1 MVVDICLHRK
11 SEDKCSRSKKK
22 RKVTRSS
29 DQENAEP
36 PQFSNQEDIEEE
48 QGSEKKKIKLGG
60 EGPYRNQDFISSIEG
75 SELDNQRKLQLALE
89 YVNSAKS
96 SDGLE
101 NFSDCLQTVS
111 DSRLV
116 LSLNKWVQSLLNDE
130 PTQWESFSVW
140 VIFKFCL
147 EKSLNL
153 GVGLTLNSKI
163 LLRISCI
170 GEHSALLSDGR
181 CEFYSLV
188 LDCLA
193 LLFNSSHGRVFS
205 ANMDTWSLL
214 VGSMLD
220 VLHKVYLVR
229 VSNDNVGILLIRLS
243 CSIFERFSN
252 FLMARPKKVFRKFVD
267 DLLEP
272 LLSFSVMVNK
282 QIDDSCNFTLTKEL
296 LKTVEDVLSY
306 GLFHPDHF
314 NEFLSLPA
322 TGRGIGFGDGKGKKS
337 KIRNRSYCIRL
348 FEKLEN
354 IVSEKKISSLG
365 GVGELFRLFVVRV
378 KREKGVPL
386 LSEGVPV
393 LSESNLSVGNGQA
406 VTESTHSS
414 VRLDMETGKSVF
426 DIFLWF
432 INPLK
437 REIET
442 YNKTN
447 MDDGIVLLDAARCTL
462 EATNKIIASFMHE
475 KVYLRTEDTSD
486 GERLNFLKELYLTLV
501 SLSEKIHIWLPG
513 LDNGS
518 PVNGVSLVAKE
529 IIVSLGYLLE
539 IEYEVADEDLERL
552 WKIIL
557 SFLVID
563 IPITG
568 SPEICSLASYVLRF
582 GCQLMNINSELRQV
596 CDSIFALCKAV
607 RSFSIANCEE
617 CVKSATMLL
626 CFQEFRLAV
635 CKAIKSVPEGK
646 ATDCIKQLRKDISE
660 SLEWMMT
667 SSSKDKR
674 CREQNLDFQA
684 QLLGRALAEVYAML
698 LDNLAVTTGNSKSV
712 GNSIQDL
719 MIVLSP
725 SLSILV
731 RKEHSNVGDFLSSVT
746 GQRYFDKEKSTRSSL
761 MPPDSAKQ
769 VLEAMGDLLTAYA
782 EEAEENCM
790 ECTDLRDQGYFSWV
804 INFFSNQVYS
814 SNNFC
819 RQDTVESCAPLV
831 YTMHIMAYQ
840 RLMDLR
846 RQIKAYK
853 FLQKEQ
859 NDMTLMGD
867 ANSHHLCEEIKILS
881 KEAKDLTVYLMK
893 KIEPMSAYACINSE
907 GREQQTSTVD
917 NAWDLYIPSLNEC
930 SLPTAVWYLLCQN
943 TDIWG
948 PHAAQKKFLFLLF
961 HIPLTRAQ
969 ISGKDVIKDKMD
981 KSYNMEKITP
991 HGISMELLHDTLFY
1005 EQTFLC
1011 RHLPSSFSEVL
1022 RQYLVSLSGDPLS
1035 GDIDFNK
1042 WLIDLSKVA
1051 VHPDPPFTQCTKDLI
1066 ACRSLLNLL
1075 CWMPKVY
1082 LNSESF
1088 SDCATNVL
1096 NLERVLVFTIL
1107 KNHGRLEDT
1116 QYELFIFFVC
1126 CRKALKCL
1134 LMSFHDDRGE
1144 AVHCSIVQIFIKNS
1158 NSVLWLWKS
1167 VTALIR
1173 LPPAFSEE
1181 HASELKHMSPSLMD
1195 DTSSILL
1202 TLTKKI
1208 PSAINNADFIQK
1220 LPISDGLGKR
1230 RSLSEHDPSLGAWME
1245 HLTESFKKPAQFKK
1259 QTQSLLSNKAG
1270 LNCEDYNNMSSD
1282 VTFFHGFLWG
1292 ITSILQDKKG
1302 SEEHKLL
1309 VSWLSSRAM
1318 ESTDSKLKRFITF
1331 TEDYINSC
1339 LRALLV
1345 LGSQQPTCSEK
1356 DLVDDS
1362 KVRKKLPRSD
1372 FTIDILNNGRQ
1383 QLNKPLLRSLLK
1395 GDNPELAHCVRQ
1407 LLIGSSAILS
1417 LKMKISQRAC
1427 YSSLMPILVGT
1438 LQYLLTEFANMV
1450 QEPHSISY
1458 IWLVGVVKYLEVLG
1472 SYVSSKKNS
1481 LKKFHARLID
1491 MHLQAM
1497 GICISLCGREATL
1510 ASHEINSST
1519 KTLMGQTGSLELSGG
1534 QGWNT
1539 LRTFRARLR
1548 LSLKI
1553 LVKKYS
1559 GSTAIKAVE
1568 KALGVREQRSML
1580 YEIYAGGPDGGK
1592 VSATVAAGVYCFD
1605 SVVASVSGKDS
1616 HKNHIQGVTG
1626 ALFNIVVHLQG
1637 PQIFYKKVTY
1647 SAGDVYPDPG
1657 AVILMC
1663 VEVLSKVAGKPTKVA
1678 AKSTKG
1684 AEKSTKAARKIAA
1697 FQMDSAHVIQS
1708 LRLPAALFQCFCY
1721 QRYSR
1726 TSPDTMVS
1734 VNQMFSPACESL
1746 CTVDGRF
1753 SVDLFAACCRLLS
1766 TVIRHHKGVTK
1777 MAVSILQDSVSVL
1790 LRCLE
1795 TGDIELVNT
1804 KGFYTWG
1811 VQEGRLCAS
1820 FLCRV
1825 YEQIKKQKEVFERY
1839 TLHIVSDYICIYSG
1853 LGPLKTGIRREIDE
1867 ALRPGVYALID
1878 ACSEDDLQYL
1888 HTVLEDG
1895 PCISTLKTLVHD
1907 YKQNH
1912 QYGGTV

>member
-1 MVVDICLHRK
+1 
-11 SEDKCSRSKKK
+11 
-22 RKVTRSS
+22 
-29 DQENAEP
+29 
-36 PQFSNQEDIEEE
+36 
-48 QGSEKKKIKLGG
+48 
-60 EGPYRNQDFISSIEG
+60 
-75 SELDNQRKLQLALE
+75 KLQLALE

-130 PTQWESFSVW
+130 PAQWESFSVW

-153 GVGLTLNSKI
+153 GVGLIFSSKI

-170 GEHSALLSDGR
+170 GENSALFSDER

-188 LDCLA
+188 LDCLS
-193 LLFNSSHGRVFS
+193 LLFSSSHGRVFS
-205 ANMDTWSLL
+205 ANMDTWSFT
-214 VGSMLD
+214 VGSMLG
-220 VLHKVYLVR
+220 VLHKVYMVN

-243 CSIFERFSN
+243 CLIFKRFSN
-252 FLMARPKKVFRKFVD
+252 FLVAHSKKVFSKFVD
-267 DLLEP
+267 NLLEP
-272 LLSFSVMVNK
+272 LLSFLVMVNK
-282 QIDDSCNFTLTKEL
+282 QFDDSCNSTLTKEL
-296 LKTVEDVLSY
+296 LKTVEDILSY
-306 GLFHPDHF
+306 GLFHPDHVK
-314 NEFLSLPA
+314 EFQSLPA
-322 TGRGIGFGDGKGKKS
+322 TGRVIGFGDGKGNKS
-337 KIRNRSYCIRL
+337 KMRNISYCIRL

-354 IVSEKKISSLG
+354 IVSEKRISSLG
-365 GVGELFRLFVVRV
+365 GL
-378 KREKGVPL
+378 KKEK
-386 LSEGVPV
+386 EVPV
-393 LSESNLSVGNGQA
+393 LSEGVSVLSKSNLTIGNGQA
-406 VTESTHSS
+406 VSESTHSS

-447 MDDGIVLLDAARCTL
+447 MEEGIVLLDAARCTL

-501 SLSEKIHIWLPG
+501 SLSERIHIWLPG

-539 IEYEVADEDLERL
+539 IEYEVAGEDLERL

-563 IPITG
+563 LPITG
-568 SPEICSLASYVLRF
+568 SPEICSPASYVLRF

-626 CFQEFRLAV
+626 CFQQFRLAV
-635 CKAIKSVPEGK
+635 CKAIKNIPEGK
-646 ATDCIKQLRKDISE
+646 GTDCIKQLRKDISE

-674 CREQNLDFQA
+674 CREQNLDLQA
-684 QLLGRALAEVYAML
+684 ELLGRALAEVYMML
-698 LDNLAVTTGNSKSV
+698 LDNFSVTTGNSKSV

-746 GQRYFDKEKSTRSSL
+746 GQRYFGKEKSTRSSASWVSLFFFRIYASCRSLKKQLISL

-769 VLEAMGDLLTAYA
+769 ASEAMGDLLTAYA

-804 INFFSNQVYS
+804 ISPSDSLLIIIQS
-814 SNNFC
+814 IADFC
-819 RQDTVESCAPLV
+819 GQDTVESCAPLV
-831 YTMHIMAYQ
+831 YTMHTMAYQ
-840 RLMDLR
+840 RLMNLR

-867 ANSHHLCEEIKILS
+867 ANSHHLCEKIKILS

-893 KIEPMSAYACINSE
+893 RIEPMSADACTNSE
-907 GREQQTSTVD
+907 GREQQTSTEG
-917 NAWDLYIPSLNEC
+917 NAWDLHIPSLNEG
-930 SLPTAVWYLLCQN
+930 SLPTALWYLLCQN

-948 PHAAQKKFLFLLF
+948 PHAAQKKLKKFLFLLL
-961 HIPLTRAQ
+961 HIPLTRAR
-969 ISGKDVIKDKMD
+969 ISGKDIIKDKMD
-981 KSYNMEKITP
+981 KSHNMGKITP

-1051 VHPDPPFTQCTKDLI
+1051 VHPDPPFMQCTKDLI
-1066 ACRSLLNLL
+1066 ACQSLLNIL

-1107 KNHGRLEDT
+1107 KNHGKLEVDT
-1116 QYELFIFFVC
+1116 QYELFRLFVC
-1126 CRKALKCL
+1126 CRKTLKCL

-1144 AVHCSIVQIFIKNS
+1144 AVHCSIDQIFIKNS

-1173 LPPAFSEE
+1173 LPPAFSVE

-1202 TLTKKI
+1202 TLTKVHFSFSFPYDRINGEKSNI
-1208 PSAINNADFIQK
+1208 RLAINNADFIQE
-1220 LPISDGLGKR
+1220 LPISDGLSKR
-1230 RSLSEHDPSLGAWME
+1230 RSLSEPDPSLGAWME
-1245 HLTESFKKPAQFKK
+1245 HLTESFKKHTQFKK
-1259 QTQSLLSNKAG
+1259 HDQLLLSSKAG
-1270 LNCEDYNNMSSD
+1270 LNSEDYNNMSSD

-1309 VSWLSSRAM
+1309 VSSLSSRSM

-1345 LGSQQPTCSEK
+1345 VDSQQPTCSEK
-1356 DLVDDS
+1356 DLVEDS
-1362 KVRKKLPRSD
+1362 K
-1372 FTIDILNNGRQ
+1372 
-1383 QLNKPLLRSLLK
+1383 LNKPLLRSLLK

-1417 LKMKISQRAC
+1417 LKMQISQRAC
-1427 YSSLMPILVGT
+1427 FSSLMPILVET

-1458 IWLVGVVKYLEVLG
+1458 IWLDGVVKYLEVLG

-1510 ASHEINSST
+1510 ASHEIKSST

-1534 QGWNT
+1534 HRWNT

-1559 GSTAIKAVE
+1559 GLTAIKAVE
-1568 KALGVREQRSML
+1568 KALGVREQCSML

-1592 VSATVAAGVYCFD
+1592 VSAAVAAGVYCFD

-1616 HKNHIQGVTG
+1616 HKNHIQGLTG

-1678 AKSTKG
+1678 AKSTKD
-1684 AEKSTKAARKIAA
+1684 AAKSTKAARKTTA

-1721 QRYSR
+1721 SRYSR
-1726 TSPDTMVS
+1726 ASPDSTTVS
-1734 VNQMFSPACESL
+1734 VNQMFSPACERL
-1746 CTVDGRF
+1746 YTVDRRF

-1790 LRCLE
+1790 LHCLE
-1795 TGDIELVNT
+1795 TRDIELVNT

-1825 YEQIKKQKEVFERY
+1825 YEQISKTKEVFEGY
-1839 TLHIVSDYICIYSG
+1839 TLPFLSDYICVYSG
-1853 LGPLKTGIRREIDE
+1853 LGPFKTGIRREIDE
-1867 ALRPGVYALID
+1867 ALRPGVYALVD
-1878 ACSEDDLQYL
+1878 ACSDDDLQYL

-1895 PCISTLKTLVHD
+1895 PCTGTLKTLVHD

-1912 QYGGTV
+1912 QYGGKV

>member
-1 MVVDICLHRK
+1 
-11 SEDKCSRSKKK
+11 
-22 RKVTRSS
+22 
-29 DQENAEP
+29 
-36 PQFSNQEDIEEE
+36 
-48 QGSEKKKIKLGG
+48 
-60 EGPYRNQDFISSIEG
+60 
-75 SELDNQRKLQLALE
+75 
-89 YVNSAKS
+89 
-96 SDGLE
+96 
-101 NFSDCLQTVS
+101 
-111 DSRLV
+111 
-116 LSLNKWVQSLLNDE
+116 
-130 PTQWESFSVW
+130 
-140 VIFKFCL
+140 
-147 EKSLNL
+147 
-153 GVGLTLNSKI
+153 
-163 LLRISCI
+163 
-170 GEHSALLSDGR
+170 
-181 CEFYSLV
+181 
-188 LDCLA
+188 
-193 LLFNSSHGRVFS
+193 
-205 ANMDTWSLL
+205 
-214 VGSMLD
+214 
-220 VLHKVYLVR
+220 
-229 VSNDNVGILLIRLS
+229 
-243 CSIFERFSN
+243 
-252 FLMARPKKVFRKFVD
+252 
-267 DLLEP
+267 
-272 LLSFSVMVNK
+272 
-282 QIDDSCNFTLTKEL
+282 
-296 LKTVEDVLSY
+296 
-306 GLFHPDHF
+306 
-314 NEFLSLPA
+314 
-322 TGRGIGFGDGKGKKS
+322 
-337 KIRNRSYCIRL
+337 
-348 FEKLEN
+348 
-354 IVSEKKISSLG
+354 
-365 GVGELFRLFVVRV
+365 
-378 KREKGVPL
+378 
-386 LSEGVPV
+386 
-393 LSESNLSVGNGQA
+393 
-406 VTESTHSS
+406 
-414 VRLDMETGKSVF
+414 METGKSVF
-426 DIFLWF
+426 AIFLWF

-447 MDDGIVLLDAARCTL
+447 MEDGIVLLDAARCTL

-501 SLSEKIHIWLPG
+501 SLSERIHIWLPG

-539 IEYEVADEDLERL
+539 IEYGVAGEDLERL

-563 IPITG
+563 LPITG
-568 SPEICSLASYVLRF
+568 SPEICSLAAYVLRF
-582 GCQLMNINSELRQV
+582 ACQLMNINSELRQV

-635 CKAIKSVPEGK
+635 CKAIKNVPEGK
-646 ATDCIKQLRKDISE
+646 ATDCIKQLTKDISE
-660 SLEWMMT
+660 TLEWMLT

-674 CREQNLDFQA
+674 CREQNLDLQA
-684 QLLGRALAEVYAML
+684 ELLGRALAEVYTML

-712 GNSIQDL
+712 GKSIQDL

-746 GQRYFDKEKSTRSSL
+746 GQRYFDKEKSTRSSASWVSLFFFRIYASCRSLKKQLISL

-769 VLEAMGDLLTAYA
+769 ASEAMRDLLTAYA

-790 ECTDLRDQGYFSWV
+790 EDQGYFSWV
-804 INFFSNQVYS
+804 INF
-814 SNNFC
+814 C
-819 RQDTVESCAPLV
+819 GQDTVESCAPLV
-831 YTMHIMAYQ
+831 YTMHAMAYQ
-840 RLMDLR
+840 RLIDLR

-893 KIEPMSAYACINSE
+893 KIEPMSADACINSE
-907 GREQQTSTVD
+907 GREQQTSTED
-917 NAWDLYIPSLNEC
+917 NAWDLHIPSLNEG
-930 SLPTAVWYLLCQN
+930 SLPTALWYLLCQN

-948 PHAAQKKFLFLLF
+948 PHAAQKKLKKFLFLLL
-961 HIPLTRAQ
+961 HIPLTRAR

-981 KSYNMEKITP
+981 KSHNMEKITP

-1066 ACRSLLNLL
+1066 ACQSLLNLL

-1096 NLERVLVFTIL
+1096 NLEMVLVFTIL
-1107 KNHGRLEDT
+1107 KNHGKLEVDS
-1116 QYELFIFFVC
+1116 QYELFRLFVC

-1134 LMSFHDDRGE
+1134 LMSFHDDMGE

-1167 VTALIR
+1167 GTALIR

-1202 TLTKKI
+1202 TLTKVHFSFSFQYDRNNGEKSNI
-1208 PSAINNADFIQK
+1208 PSAINNADFIQE
-1220 LPISDGLGKR
+1220 LPISDGLSKR
-1230 RSLSEHDPSLGAWME
+1230 RSLSEPDPSLGAWME
-1245 HLTESFKKPAQFKK
+1245 HLTESFKKHTQFKK
-1259 QTQSLLSNKAG
+1259 HDQLLLSSKAD
-1270 LNCEDYNNMSSD
+1270 LNSEDYNNMSSD

-1309 VSWLSSRAM
+1309 GSSLSSRSM
-1318 ESTDSKLKRFITF
+1318 ESTDSKLKRFITS
-1331 TEDYINSC
+1331 TEDFINPC

-1345 LGSQQPTCSEK
+1345 VDSQQPTCSEK
-1356 DLVDDS
+1356 DFVEDS
-1362 KVRKKLPRSD
+1362 KVRKTLLRSD
-1372 FTIDILNNGRQ
+1372 FTKNILNERQ

-1417 LKMKISQRAC
+1417 LKMQISQRAC
-1427 YSSLMPILVGT
+1427 FSSLMPILVGT

-1458 IWLVGVVKYLEVLG
+1458 IWLDGVVKYLEVLG
-1472 SYVSSKKNS
+1472 SYVSLKKNS
-1481 LKKFHARLID
+1481 LKKIRARLID

-1510 ASHEINSST
+1510 PSHETKTST
-1519 KTLMGQTGSLELSGG
+1519 KTLMGQSLELSGRHR
-1534 QGWNT
+1534 WST
-1539 LRTFRARLR
+1539 LREFRARLR
-1548 LSLKI
+1548 LSFKI
-1553 LVKKYS
+1553 LVVKYS
-1559 GSTAIKAVE
+1559 KLTAIEAVE
-1568 KALGVREQRSML
+1568 RALGVRERRSML

-1592 VSATVAAGVYCFD
+1592 VSAAVAAGVYCFD

-1616 HKNHIQGVTG
+1616 NQDHIQGLTG

-1637 PQIFYKKVTY
+1637 PQIFYEKVTC

-1663 VEVLSKVAGKPTKVA
+1663 VEVLTKVAGKRTEVAGKPTKVAEKPTRVSGMPTKVAGKPTKVDGKRA
-1678 AKSTKG
+1678 V
-1684 AEKSTKAARKIAA
+1684 

-1726 TSPDTMVS
+1726 TSLDSTMVS
-1734 VNQMFSPACESL
+1734 ANQMFGPACERL
-1746 CTVDGRF
+1746 CTVDRRF

-1790 LRCLE
+1790 LHCLE
-1795 TGDIELVNT
+1795 TRDIELVST

-1825 YEQIKKQKEVFERY
+1825 YEQISKTKEVFEGY
-1839 TLHIVSDYICIYSG
+1839 TLPFLSDYICVYSG
-1853 LGPLKTGIRREIDE
+1853 LGPFKTGIRREIDE
-1867 ALRPGVYALID
+1867 VLRPGVYALVD
-1878 ACSEDDLQYL
+1878 ACSEDELQYL

-1895 PCISTLKTLVHD
+1895 PCTGTLKTLVHD

-1912 QYGGTV
+1912 QYGGKV